1 MSTRTHIQR
10 SVVVTREFTISPR
23 APFRLDLTA
32 WALRRRAHN
41 AIDRWDGRTY
51 SRALDLNGAH
61 AAIAVRQV
69 NRPSAPRLTV
79 TLAGPGIGQEAEA
92 LALAALTRL
101 LGLTVDL
108 SAFVALASQDPLL
121 DELVRR
127 LCGLKPPRFPSV
139 LEAVVNAIACQ
150 QLSLEVGVHLLNR
163 LTTSWGCPVGSH
175 PDALRAFP
183 TPQALASADP
193 AELRRIGFSPVKA
206 RTIVDTARAVAD
218 GSLDLDALAQL
229 DDCPVV
235 ARLTDLR
242 GIGRWT
248 AEYVM
253 LRGLGRLHVFPGDD
267 VGARNK
273 LERFLGTRRRL
284 DYEAVRDLLAR
295 WQPYAGVVYFC
306 LLLDS
311 LSETG
316 VITAELAT

>member
-1 MSTRTHIQR
+1 VSSR
-10 SVVVTREFTISPR
+10 SRRVRHFDSISP
-23 APFRLDLTA
+23 

-51 SRALDLNGAH
+51 SRALELNGTS

-69 NRPSAPRLTV
+69 SRPAAPRLTV
-79 TLAGPGIGQEAEA
+79 TLAGPGIGQEAET

-121 DELVRR
+121 DELVRG

-139 LEAVVNAIACQ
+139 FEAVVNAIACQ
-150 QLSLEVGVHLLNR
+150 QLSLEVGIHLLNL
-163 LTTSWGCPVGSH
+163 LTTSWGSPVGSH

-193 AELRRIGFSPVKA
+193 AELRRIGFSSVKA
-206 RTIVDTARAVAD
+206 RTIVDTARALAD

-229 DDCPVV
+229 DDPAVV
-235 ARLTDLR
+235 ARLTGLS
-242 GIGRWT
+242 GIGRWS

-253 LRGLGRLHVFPGDD
+253 LRGLGRMHVPGDD

-273 LERFLGTRRRL
+273 LERLLGTRRRL
-284 DYEAVRDLLAR
+284 DYEGVRDLLAR
-295 WQPYAGVVYFC
+295 WQPYAGVLYFC

-311 LSETG
+311 LSEAG